1 MKDTYAEKG
10 ESPALNRRQNLTVK
24 TRDRRSSSV
33 GRIDLGDTVPSIST
47 MNETKY
53 SKLEAKRRKRALMGS
68 DENDLDLMRKLWY
81 SYREVNYRHS
91 WVTPLLILFS
101 VYSAYLTSG
110 NRTETNP
117 LHMFVAISYRIG
129 DTDRYGKGIKDL
141 AFIFYHMIF
150 FTFLR
155 EFLMD
160 VVIRPITRILNITSR
175 HKVKRMMEQMYALF
189 YCGCSGP
196 FGLYIM
202 YHSDLWLFKTKEMYN
217 SYPDFTNPFL
227 YKVFYL
233 GQAAFWSQQAC
244 VLVLQLER
252 PRKDYKELVFH
263 HIVTLLLIW
272 SSYVFHFTKMGLSIY
287 ITMDISDFFLSLSKI
302 LNYLDS
308 IFTPPVFLVFVGSWI
323 YLRHVVNIRI
333 LWSVLTEFKTE
344 GNYVL
349 NFATSQ
355 YKCWISQP
363 IVFVLIFALQL
374 VNLYWLF
381 LIFKILLRLIF
392 KGEQKDERSDSE
404 SDESTMP
411 GTPADDNIAIC
422 INESSKEKDE

>member
-1 MKDTYAEKG
+1 MKDTSVSTSADR
-10 ESPALNRRQNLTVK
+10 LRVK
-24 TRDRRSSSV
+24 TRARRTSSV
-33 GRIDLGDTVPSIST
+33 GRIDLGDTVPAIST
-47 MNETKY
+47 MHESRK
-53 SKLEAKRRKRALMGS
+53 SKDEAKRRLEVLRGS
-68 DENDLDLMRKLWY
+68 DKGDMDLLRKLWY
-81 SYREVNYRHS
+81 TYREVNYRHT
-91 WVTPLLILFS
+91 WVTPLILMSS
-101 VYSAYLTSG
+101 VYLAYFTSG

-117 LHMFVAISYRIG
+117 LHMFVAISYQVG
-129 DTDRYGKGIKDL
+129 NTDQYGKGIKDL
-141 AFIFYHMIF
+141 AFVFFHMIF

-160 VVIRPITRILNITSR
+160 IVIRPLTKALNVTSKHR
-175 HKVKRMMEQMYALF
+175 VKRMLEQMYAVF

-244 VLVLQLER
+244 VLVLQLEK

-287 ITMDISDFFLSLSKI
+287 ITMDVSDFFLSMSKI

-308 IFTPPVFLVFVGSWI
+308 VFTPYVFIIFVSSWI
-323 YLRHVVNIRI
+323 YLRHVVNLKI

-344 GNYVL
+344 GPYML

-363 IVFVLIFALQL
+363 IVFTLIFALQL

-381 LIFKILLRLIF
+381 LIFKILYRLVSQ
-392 KGEQKDERSDSE
+392 GVQKDERSDSE
-404 SDESTMP
+404 SDSEETPTSAA
-411 GTPADDNIAIC
+411 PADNSEVLIK
-422 INESSKEKDE
+422 INEALKEKGE